1 MTGPRTRI
9 ALCALVI
16 LGMLAAVFHVAEDRV
31 RPPEAA
37 TTGQLAVADPGE
49 PSAAS
54 ADEEAIHA
62 TAAGPA
68 AGPMTR
74 PEGEAPS
81 VPESHGRVQETPAPR
96 WTPRQAREA
105 MQEHARYEAC
115 RQTDS
120 KLVAFRLDW
129 MGKQDWRWL
138 PEDWVA
144 REREG
149 YLQTVARV
157 TEDCAVNPP
166 AALDPKD
173 HQAMIRQAADAG
185 DPEAA
190 ILVAARERSPTFESL
205 IAIEQHM
212 LDILRSGDPER
223 IAQLQHW
230 EMVRLGQINR
240 AGYSGEAV
248 FRFGE
253 NEAWRLVACDLGLSC
268 TAGSPALDRLCL
280 SGEAAACGASSVEDY
295 YRMIHAPGAFEVIGS
310 TRRQL
315 VEAIRE
321 GRLDEIFEPLP
332 PPPPGDG

>member
-1 MTGPRTRI
+1 
-9 ALCALVI
+9 
-16 LGMLAAVFHVAEDRV
+16 
-31 RPPEAA
+31 
-37 TTGQLAVADPGE
+37 
-49 PSAAS
+49 
-54 ADEEAIHA
+54 
-62 TAAGPA
+62 
-68 AGPMTR
+68 
-74 PEGEAPS
+74 
-81 VPESHGRVQETPAPR
+81 
-96 WTPRQAREA
+96 

-120 KLVAFRLDW
+120 KLVAFRLES
-129 MGKQDWRWL
+129 MAKQDWRWL

-157 TEDCAVNPP
+157 TEDCAENAP

-173 HQAMIRQAADAG
+173 HQTMIQQAADAG

-212 LDILRSGDPER
+212 LDILRTGDPER
-223 IAQLQHW
+223 IAELRRW
-230 EMVRLGQINR
+230 ELIRLTQINR
-240 AGYSGEAV
+240 AGYGRRAI

-253 NEAWRLVACDLGLSC
+253 NEAWRLVACDLGLNC
-268 TAGSPALDRLCL
+268 TAGSPALDRFCL
-280 SGEAAACGASSVEDY
+280 YGEPAACGASSVEDY
-295 YRMIHAPGAFEVIGS
+295 FRRVRSPGTFEVIDR

-321 GRLDEIFEPLP
+321 GRLDEIFEPQP